1 MPSSVWPM
9 PPPHPEVLRKDHRS
23 LPDGEFRKLVVD
35 LVVISLNYLDLGR
48 PHRAPI
54 TCLAGGQ
61 LSTAQREHADR
72 ISTFVGTWFAE
83 GTLSASDMGRTASKV
98 EELENIISDLRAGVH
113 QRIFHPRAGCFDDG
127 IAEELG
133 ALRGQ
138 KLGSFKEIESERL
151 KFRGFP
157 NFDPRPYLDPLSR
170 GIYEEPFRYS
180 VPPEDYAGPVPH
192 VRVHCS
198 RAERVKL
205 YSLLDATRRIKLFT
219 PGNIRTRH
227 CSGVFGV
234 VKSLE
239 FDRLILDSRPHNVLE
254 TPPGRFIQTLGAG
267 HLIGHIHLE
276 KGQYLYS
283 STNDI
288 RDFYHLFQV
297 NDERSRRNA
306 LVGTLSPSEAQF
318 FQSFEPWMWKHEKLY
333 AGLSC
338 LAMGDTQAVELAQT
352 CHLGLCLQHNI
363 LKPEELI
370 AISLPIPR
378 GPVLNGI
385 VIDDF
390 LSLAIST
397 TKPEKESG
405 ECTEGA
411 RIAEK
416 AMATYKEVQL
426 IPHEDKATR
435 DELKG

>member
-1 MPSSVWPM
+1 M
-9 PPPHPEVLRKDHRS
+9 
-23 LPDGEFRKLVVD
+23 
-35 LVVISLNYLDLGR
+35 VISLNYLDLGR

-180 VPPEDYAGPVPH
+180 VSPEDYAGPVPH

-219 PGNIRTRH
+219 PENIRTRH

-276 KGQYLYS
+276 EGQYLYS

-306 LVGTLSPSEAQF
+306 LVGTLSPSEAQS

-333 AGLSC
+333 MQG
-338 LAMGDTQAVELAQT
+338 
-352 CHLGLCLQHNI
+352 
-363 LKPEELI
+363 
-370 AISLPIPR
+370 
-378 GPVLNGI
+378 
-385 VIDDF
+385 
-390 LSLAIST
+390 
-397 TKPEKESG
+397 
-405 ECTEGA
+405 
-411 RIAEK
+411 
-416 AMATYKEVQL
+416 
-426 IPHEDKATR
+426 
-435 DELKG
+435 